1 MIVKKIISG
10 LFGKPEDD
18 KDEFPAFPTL
28 LEQIVTSMRLL
39 FQKSGTLNDSWADE
53 KEQISKLLDEVE
65 NMEVADGILAAKF
78 EQDILGKI
86 TALSSACDSA
96 IAGNKDAE
104 VKKTLAS
111 LVSSVNQRS
120 AVKNRED
127 SE

>member
-10 LFGKPEDD
+10 LFGKPDGD
-18 KDEFPAFPTL
+18 KDDIPAFPTL

-39 FQKSGTLNDSWADE
+39 FEKSGTLNDSWKEE
-53 KEQISKLLDEVE
+53 KEQIASLLEEVE
-65 NMEVADGILAAKF
+65 HMEDAEGILAAKF

-96 IAGNKDAE
+96 IAGKPDAD
-104 VKKTLAS
+104 VKKALAALLS
-111 LVSSVNQRS
+111 AVSQRK

-127 SE
+127 AE